1 MSSNKSYDISSF
13 DLTLMSAG
21 TGLVLLIVA
30 LGAAALT
37 EIPIITIALVFI
49 LVFAVFEAAICYFAY
64 LTYKRHK
71 TEETANSLEHLISEV
86 VRQVD
91 FPSVITTADGKM
103 LWSNKKMLELCG
115 AANQMALAGK
125 NFSVMSGVPMSEII
139 TAAPR

>member
-1 MSSNKSYDISSF
+1 MSSNKSKSYDISSF
-13 DLTLMSAG
+13 DLTLMSAA

-30 LGAAALT
+30 LCAAALT
-37 EIPIITIALVFI
+37 EISILTIAIVFI
-49 LVFAVFEAAICYFAY
+49 LVLAVFEAAICYFAY
-64 LTYKRHK
+64 LTHRKYK

-115 AANQMALAGK
+115 AANQMAMAGK
-125 NFSVMSGVPMSEII
+125 NFSVLYYGTSAGY
-139 TAAPR
+139 